1 GYPKVNLLS
10 AISGSGIEN
19 SWQDIINLC
28 NWRKDNGAWDSIRRD
43 QDVERFQFEIRQEV
57 LGLLTANHSVE
68 NFVSELKREVIQGEK
83 LPIQAALMVSEYLKK
98 NLT

>member
-1 GYPKVNLLS
+1 MS

-19 SWQDIINLC
+19 IWQDIITLC
-28 NWRKDNGAWDSIRRD
+28 NWRKDNGAWDSIRRG

-68 NFVSELKREVIQGEK
+68 NFVSELKKEIIQGEK
-83 LPIQAALMVSEYLKK
+83 LPVQAALMVSEYLKK